1 MRSRG
6 GALSVCRFKRGWLDN
21 GCYRSVPSMLLVST
35 IESKPHSGPIQE
47 SVMRMRAVSS
57 VIPLLCLVLAACGQ
71 SNGSEKKGGPPGMG
85 MPPPE
90 VSVATVQARSLPLV
104 FEYPG
109 QTAGSREVEVRS
121 RVPGIILKRNFTEG
135 APVKEGQSLYTIDPA
150 AFEAAAARAEAD
162 VNAAQARY
170 EQAKRNAARL
180 KPLYAE
186 KAVSQ
191 KENDD
196 AVSAEEIGAADVKA
210 AKARLTEAKLS
221 LSYTKVEAPVSGVAS
236 RSMRSEGSLVGGPET
251 LLTTVMQVDPIWV
264 NFGIPDNEQA
274 QFSREVAAGRI
285 AMPQDG
291 AFEVAL
297 RLADGSVYDQAGKLN
312 FSDVRVSPTTGTRE
326 ARAELPNPGGRL
338 RPGEF
343 VRVIL
348 KGATRPNAVT
358 VPQRAVLE
366 GPQGKFVYVVDE
378 KNTAQPRPIE
388 VGDWAGDAWIV
399 NKGVQPGDRVIVEG
413 LMRLGPGA
421 PVKIADPNASNAAKP
436 AAQPQ
441 KPQAKK

>member
-1 MRSRG
+1 MRS
-6 GALSVCRFKRGWLDN
+6 
-21 GCYRSVPSMLLVST
+21 PSIFL
-35 IESKPHSGPIQE
+35 
-47 SVMRMRAVSS
+47 
-57 VIPLLCLVLAACGQ
+57 PLLAALVAVALAACSP

-90 VSVATVQARSLPLV
+90 VVTLTVEPRSLPLT
-104 FEYPG
+104 FEYTG
-109 QTAGSREVEVRS
+109 QTAGSREVEVRA
-121 RVPGIILKRNFTEG
+121 RVAGILLKRNFEEG
-135 APVKEGQSLYTIDPA
+135 KPVRQGQSLYLIDPA

-162 VNAAQARY
+162 VVAAQARH

-186 KAVSQ
+186 NAVSQ
-191 KENDD
+191 KEHDD
-196 AVSAEEIGAADVKA
+196 AVAAEEINAADLKA
-210 AKARLTEAKLS
+210 ARARLTEAKLN
-221 LSYTKVEAPVSGVAS
+221 LGYTKVEAPVSGVAS
-236 RSMRSEGSLVGGPET
+236 RSLRSEGSLVGGPET

-274 QFSREVAAGRI
+274 ELQREAQAGRVTL
-285 AMPQDG
+285 PKS
-291 AFEVAL
+291 FEVQL
-297 RLADGSVYDQAGKLN
+297 RLADGSVYAQTGKLN

-326 ARAELPNPGGRL
+326 ARAELPNPQGRL

-348 KGATRPNAVT
+348 RGALRPNALT

-366 GPQGKFVYVVDE
+366 GPQGKFVYIVDE

-388 VGDWAGDAWIV
+388 VGEWAGDAWIV
-399 NKGVQPGDRVIVEG
+399 NKGVNAGDRVIVEG

-421 PVKIADPNASNAAKP
+421 PVRIAQAGASPQQQQGAAPQQQKP
-436 AAQPQ
+436 QPQ
-441 KPQAKK
+441 KPEPNKK